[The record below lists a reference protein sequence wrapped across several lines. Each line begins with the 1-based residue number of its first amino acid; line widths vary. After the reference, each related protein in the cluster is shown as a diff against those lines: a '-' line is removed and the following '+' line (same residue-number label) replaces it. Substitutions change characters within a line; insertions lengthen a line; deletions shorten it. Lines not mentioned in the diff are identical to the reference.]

1 MKHQLRCPWLLI
13 KPEKFG
19 PAGGIFPLCEV
30 TIMYMYT
37 VWLLHIDVDDPIL
50 CCMIY
55 DHLPSKHRATLNN
68 QRVCVKCDVAVRS
81 SYSFA
86 SSREHG
92 NAEKHPAAKTCL
104 VSSFAEYI
112 PNMTNN
118 MHATKVYLEKRP
130 SSGTRWCPNV
140 WITRLGI
147 ILEYKIRHITPVL
160 VMRVLIVVSDNTK

>member
-1 MKHQLRCPWLLI
+1 MPMIVDQTWKVRPCRGDIPPMWSYHH
-13 KPEKFG
+13 
-19 PAGGIFPLCEV
+19 V
-30 TIMYMYT
+30 YVYT
-37 VWLLHIDVDDPIL
+37 VWLLHIDVDHPIL
-50 CCMIY
+50 CCMVY
-55 DHLPSKHRATLNN
+55 DHLPSKHGATSNN

-92 NAEKHPAAKTCL
+92 NAEKHPATKTCL
-104 VSSFAEYI
+104 VSSFAEDI

-130 SSGTRWCPNV
+130 SSGTRWCPIV

-147 ILEYKIRHITPVL
+147 TLEFKIRHITPVL
-160 VMRVLIVVSDNTK
+160 VMW